1 MPAILGLEA
10 SPEPATSGAS
20 EASLHGKRIYVIDD
34 EADILHSMRAL
45 LGVWGVE
52 ALTAD
57 CAAAAD
63 RMFEQHGPPDL
74 LIVDLRLGED
84 VQGAHLAERLQQAHG
99 DFPILIITGE
109 TSSEAL
115 QQANERSHT
124 VLRKPIAAEVL
135 RRAIATAVAA

>member
-1 MPAILGLEA
+1 MVLSLCFA
-10 SPEPATSGAS
+10 SSACGGHVRQTFG
-20 EASLHGKRIYVIDD
+20 

-45 LGVWGVE
+45 LGVWGIE
-52 ALTAD
+52 SLTAD

-63 RMFEQHGPPDL
+63 RVFEQHGPPDL

-84 VQGAHLAERLQQAHG
+84 VQGAHLAERLQQTHG
-99 DFPILIITGE
+99 NFPILIITGE

-115 QQANERSHT
+115 RQANERNYT

-135 RRAIATAVAA
+135 RRAIASAVAD